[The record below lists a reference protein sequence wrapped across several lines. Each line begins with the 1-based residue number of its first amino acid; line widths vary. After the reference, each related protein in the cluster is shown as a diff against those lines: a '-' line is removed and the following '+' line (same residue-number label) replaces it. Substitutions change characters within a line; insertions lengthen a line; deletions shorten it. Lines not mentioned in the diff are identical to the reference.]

1 MSAVL
6 KSYLSQLS
14 KMLDDIKKVVLFLL
28 DEKNLLTENSLVL
41 TQGQKL
47 ILWCEV
53 GDTLWKITKIKKKKT
68 LLFFLKY
75 M

>member
-1 MSAVL
+1 
-6 KSYLSQLS
+6 
-14 KMLDDIKKVVLFLL
+14 MLDDIKKVVLFLL

-53 GDTLWKITKIKKKKT
+53 GDTLWKITKIKKKK
-68 LLFFLKY
+68 LYYFS
-75 M
+75 